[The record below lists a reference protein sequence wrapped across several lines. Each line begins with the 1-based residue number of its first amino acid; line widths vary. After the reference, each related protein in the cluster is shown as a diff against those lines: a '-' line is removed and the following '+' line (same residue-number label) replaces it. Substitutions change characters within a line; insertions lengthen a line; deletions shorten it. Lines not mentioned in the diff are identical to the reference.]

1 MTETEDA
8 NTDPT
13 GTELELPELALI
25 VLVGASGSGK
35 STFAAR
41 HFAHTQV
48 LSSDHCRAMVADD
61 PTDQDATADAFE
73 VLHHIAGKR
82 LAAGRVTVV
91 DATNVHNHAR
101 QSLIRLARE
110 HDVLPVAVVLDM
122 PESLCLRRN
131 AERPDAPDPG
141 VVRRQRKDLRHSLR
155 GLRREGFRRVHVLRS
170 ESEVDSAEPRW
181 TRLFNNRRAD
191 TGPFDVIGD
200 VHGCRV
206 ELEALLRELGYR
218 LRHDAD
224 GNAVDAEHPAGRR
237 AILLGDLVDR
247 GPDSAGTLRLVMGM
261 AESGNALVIIGNH
274 EHKLVKALDG
284 RKVRISESLRETLDQ
299 LDGLGADFRRRA
311 RDFCDGL
318 TAHYVLDGGNLV
330 VAHAGL
336 PERYQGRAS
345 GRVRAFAM
353 YGDTT
358 GETDEWGLPV
368 RYPWAKDYRG
378 SATVLYGHTPVAEAE
393 WVNNTMCLDTGCVFG
408 GELTALR
415 YPERQT
421 VSVPAER
428 TYSEPVRPM
437 RVGDSAARDG
447 NERHDPAERTPR
459 REPGTLDLGDVSGR
473 RVVHTGHHGRVTIG
487 AEQSAAALEV
497 LSRFAIDP
505 RLLLYLPPTMPPCST
520 VTEGELLEHPE
531 RAFAEYQHQGVRELV
546 CQEKH
551 MGSRAVVLLC
561 RDDRTARERFG
572 VDPRPSGTPGTI
584 HTRTGR
590 AFFDEATSAA
600 LLARI
605 HAAVGRTG
613 LWEELDTDWLLLD
626 TELLPWNA
634 KAAGLIDE
642 RYAGT
647 ATAAESTLRSTLR
660 GLREAERRGVDV
672 AALRARFET
681 RYTDVERFR
690 TAYRSYCH
698 PVDGTEGVRLAP
710 FRLLASEG
718 RAYSE
723 TEQEWH
729 LATADRLAAADPGV
743 FRTTRRRTVD
753 IDDAGSVTAATEWW
767 EELTAEG
774 GEGMVVKPRTA
785 ALRGRNGLIQPG
797 VKVRGR
803 EYLRLVY
810 GPEYTEPHN
819 LERLRKRSLGR
830 KRSLALR
837 EHGLGL
843 EALDRL
849 AGGEPLWRLHECVS
863 AVLALESDPVDP
875 RL

>member
-1 MTETEDA
+1 MTETEDET
-8 NTDPT
+8 TDA
-13 GTELELPELALI
+13 GAVELDLPELTLVVLI
-25 VLVGASGSGK
+25 GASGSGK

-41 HFAHTQV
+41 HFSPTQV
-48 LSSDHCRAMVADD
+48 LSSDRCRAMVADD
-61 PTDQDATADAFE
+61 PGDQDATADAFD

-91 DATNVHNHAR
+91 DATNVREHAR

-110 HDVLPVAVVLDM
+110 HDVLPVAVVLDL
-122 PESLCLRRN
+122 PERVCLRRN
-131 AERPDAPDPG
+131 AERAGAPDPG
-141 VVRRQRKDLRHSLR
+141 VVRSQRRELRRSLK
-155 GLRREGFRRVHVLRS
+155 GLRKEGFRRVHVLRQ
-170 ESEVDSAEPRW
+170 ESEVDSVALRW

-200 VHGCRV
+200 VHGCRA
-206 ELEALLRELGYR
+206 ELETLLDKLGYR
-218 LRHDAD
+218 LRRDEA
-224 GNAVDAEHPAGRR
+224 GRAVDAEHPAGRR

-247 GPDSAGTLRLVMGM
+247 GPDSAGVLRLAMGM
-261 AESGNALVIIGNH
+261 AESGNALAVIGNH
-274 EHKLVKALDG
+274 EHKLVRALDG
-284 RKVRISESLRETLDQ
+284 RKVRISDALRGTLDQ
-299 LDGLGADFRRRA
+299 LAEQGEDFRRRA

-318 TAHYVLDGGNLV
+318 TAHYVLDGGDLV

-336 PERYQGRAS
+336 PERYHGRAS

-358 GETDEWGLPV
+358 GETDELGLPV
-368 RYPWAKDYRG
+368 RYPWAKEYRG
-378 SATVLYGHTPVAEAE
+378 RAMVLYGHTPVPEAE

-415 YPERQT
+415 YPERDT

-428 TYSEPVRPM
+428 TYSEPARPL
-437 RVGDSAARDG
+437 RPDTPDDREAEARD
-447 NERHDPAERTPR
+447 NSPERTPR
-459 REPGTLDLGDVSGR
+459 REPGTLDLGDVTGR
-473 RVVHTGHHGRVTIG
+473 RVVRTRHHGRVTIG

-497 LSRFAIDP
+497 LSRFAVDP
-505 RLLLYLPPTMPPCST
+505 RVLPYLPPTMAPCTT
-520 VTEGELLEHPE
+520 VTEGQLLEHPE
-531 RAFAEYQHQGVRELV
+531 RAFADYRRQGVRELV

-561 RDDRTARERFG
+561 RDARTARERFG
-572 VDPRPSGTPGTI
+572 TATDPTGTPGTVY
-584 HTRTGR
+584 TRTGR
-590 AFFDEATSAA
+590 AFFDTATSET
-600 LLARI
+600 LLAGFRR
-605 HAAVGRTG
+605 AVERVG
-613 LWEELDTDWLLLD
+613 LWDELDTDWLLLD

-634 KAAGLIDE
+634 KAAGLIGDH
-642 RYAGT
+642 YAAT
-647 ATAAESTLRSTLR
+647 ATAAESALAGALR
-660 GLREAERRGVDV
+660 GLREAGRRGLDV
-672 AALRARFET
+672 AELEDRFGAKHA
-681 RYTDVERFR
+681 DAERFR
-690 TAYRSYCH
+690 SAYREYCH
-698 PVDGTEGVRLAP
+698 PVSGTEGMRFAP
-710 FRLLASEG
+710 FQLLASEG
-718 RAYSE
+718 RTYHG
-723 TEQEWH
+723 TDHEWH
-729 LATADRLAAADPGV
+729 LATADRLAEAEPTL
-743 FRTTRRRTVD
+743 FRVTRRRSVD
-753 IDDAGSVTAATEWW
+753 LDDAESVAAATRWW

-785 ALRGRNGLIQPG
+785 ASRGPDGLVQPG

-810 GPEYTEPHN
+810 GPEYTEPDN

-849 AGGEPLWRLHECVS
+849 AEREPLWRLHECVS